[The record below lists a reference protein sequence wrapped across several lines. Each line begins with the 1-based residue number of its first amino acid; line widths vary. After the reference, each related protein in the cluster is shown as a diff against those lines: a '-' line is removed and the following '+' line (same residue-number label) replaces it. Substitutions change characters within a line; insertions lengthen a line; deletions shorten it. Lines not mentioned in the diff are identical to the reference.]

1 MMLLAVVGMELTQSV
16 GAFAGEASR
25 SWGSYLVLV
34 VGVVPLVWRRTHPLA
49 SLLVIQSHMLAASIW
64 WPSVSGQFTMLVV
77 YLTSLVSGVGWAQ
90 NRRTLVGVLG
100 LVFVLLFGVIA
111 WQYVFTSA
119 ATAYL
124 PENGDQPGLLPPLVA
139 SVLYG
144 FLLNLA
150 YILGGILWGQL
161 SWRAAKQLATVTR
174 QAGTIAAQATEL
186 RDRAVGDER
195 LRIARELHDVVA
207 HHVSVM
213 GVQAAA
219 ARRVLSRD
227 PDSAARAL
235 SAVEQSSR
243 QAVGEMRSLLGTLRR
258 VDTVHADPGA
268 SSVLGTPSASE
279 SAAGAGRS
287 RAPDPGLAQVP
298 ELVEQSAMPGFE
310 PTYELVEQTVG
321 AVDQVS
327 SAVGV
332 SIYRIVQEA
341 LSNVRKHSTARR
353 AVVVVRV
360 DGREVEVEVVDDGR
374 SKGSTSGS
382 GLGLLGMRERAASH
396 HGSVELGPRLVGGYR
411 VRVRFPLHPTMPP
424 ATQSNVEG
432 EFDVRRTG

>member
-1 MMLLAVVGMELTQSV
+1 MMLLAAVGLELTQSV

-25 SWGSYLVLV
+25 SWGSYLVLI

-49 SLLVIQSHMLAASIW
+49 SMLVIQLHMLAASIW
-64 WPSVSGQFTMLVV
+64 WPSVSGQFTMLLV

-124 PENGDQPGLLPPLVA
+124 PENGDQPGLLPALVA

-161 SWRAAKQLATVTR
+161 SWRAAKQLATVTQ

-258 VDTVHADPGA
+258 VDTVRADPSARSLPGS
-268 SSVLGTPSASE
+268 SSVPGTPSASE
-279 SAAGAGRS
+279 SVAGAGRS

-298 ELVEQSAMPGFE
+298 GLVEQSVTPGFE

-327 SAVGV
+327 SAVGM

-360 DGREVEVEVVDDGR
+360 DGREVEVEVVDDRSATGR
-374 SKGSTSGS
+374 
-382 GLGLLGMRERAASH
+382 GLPGAGAFPAAPDDAAC
-396 HGSVELGPRLVGGYR
+396 GAAQRRGGVRCPAYRLSY
-411 VRVRFPLHPTMPP
+411 P
-424 ATQSNVEG
+424 A
-432 EFDVRRTG
+432 

>member
-1 MMLLAVVGMELTQSV
+1 MMLLAAVGMELTQSV

-25 SWGSYLVLV
+25 SWGSYLVLI

-49 SLLVIQSHMLAASIW
+49 SMLVIQLHMLAASIW

-258 VDTVHADPGA
+258 VDTVHADP
-268 SSVLGTPSASE
+268 S
-279 SAAGAGRS
+279 AGAGRS

-321 AVDQVS
+321 AVDHVS
-327 SAVGV
+327 SAVGT

-396 HGSVELGPRLVGGYR
+396 HGRVELGPRLVGGYR

-424 ATQSNVEG
+424 AAQPNVEG